1 MPYMKKDPKTGKSV
15 RDYRRENIEYNSK
28 PAQIKA
34 RSERTTLRRA
44 SNAAGT
50 THIGDGTNID
60 HIKPLSKG
68 GANTKANS
76 RVVSEGTNK
85 SFARNKD
92 GSMKSQTS
100 KRESKKK

>member
-1 MPYMKKDPKTGKSV
+1 MPFMKNGK
-15 RDYRRENIEYNSK
+15 RDYKRENLLYNSK
-28 PAQIKA
+28 PEQIKA

-50 THIGDGTNID
+50 TSIGDGKEID
-60 HIKPLSKG
+60 HVKPLSKG

-76 RVVSEGTNK
+76 RVTTPAKNR
-85 SFARNKD
+85 SFARNSD

-100 KRESKKK
+100 KRESKRK